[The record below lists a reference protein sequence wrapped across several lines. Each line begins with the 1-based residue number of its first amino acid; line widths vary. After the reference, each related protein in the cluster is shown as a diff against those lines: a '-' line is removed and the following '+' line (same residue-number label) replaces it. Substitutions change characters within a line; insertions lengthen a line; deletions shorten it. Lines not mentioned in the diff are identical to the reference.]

1 MGGSRKASGLQRDSL
16 RGGSKGLT
24 QQRITQEPGQ
34 DRREREWR
42 GWVWKGRPHS
52 PGWGWGGDRAGQPG
66 PGDSGSPAVP
76 APAHLHTG
84 LPSPLPA
91 SSTPSRRR
99 AHFRQQQSWLVLEV
113 GVCTLLINVHAVFGK
128 H

>member
-42 GWVWKGRPHS
+42 GWVWKGQASQGQETRDLLQSQPPRTCTQSCPLLSLPPLPHPGAGLISASNS
-52 PGWGWGGDRAGQPG
+52 PGSSWRWG
-66 PGDSGSPAVP
+66 S
-76 APAHLHTG
+76 
-84 LPSPLPA
+84 
-91 SSTPSRRR
+91 
-99 AHFRQQQSWLVLEV
+99 
-113 GVCTLLINVHAVFGK
+113 VHY
-128 H
+128 